1 MKTQIDQLIIN
12 SPYVAPSEHWLHDQL
27 TKKWIRKKGRRPA
40 GYVVA
45 SKDSKEFDDPGV
57 FKSIPNVDQIRK
69 RVKSWRE
76 RGYPGS
82 TGITKK
88 LLDYWTDQKSFDLP
102 FFFCQIEAIETLI
115 WLKES
120 SEHERIGIEIPSDG
134 GPFERICSKMATG
147 TGKTVVMAMLITWHV
162 LNKVTYPRD
171 RRFSK
176 NIFIITPGL
185 TIKERLRVLDPSEKR
200 NYYKEFKIVPST
212 MFSKIRQARV
222 LINNWHSML
231 WETEEK
237 VQKRRSVDR
246 RGPLSDA
253 AYLKNLLG
261 DMAGRKN
268 ILVINDEA
276 HHAWR
281 VPEGVEVKGIKKEV
295 EEATKWIAGLD
306 RINRK
311 IGILSCHD
319 FSATPFIPS
328 GKQSSEENLFKWI
341 VSDFGLSDAIESG
354 LVKTPRIVV
363 REDGIEDKSRLYHIF
378 SDEVVHSNLNKKL
391 PKERSLPQL
400 VLNAYMLLGLD
411 WRETKEVWEKND
423 AKTPPVMIS
432 VANRTETA
440 ARIKYAF
447 DNKKIPQ
454 IEELCDPENTLHI
467 DSNVLKIAESDG
479 SHSTSGTSQRGKE
492 AESLRKKVDTV
503 GKLGQP
509 GESIKHV
516 ISVNM
521 LTEGWD
527 ARTVTHIMGLR
538 AFHSQLLCE
547 QVVGRGLRRTSYE
560 INPKTRL
567 YEPEYVNVFG
577 IPFSFLPHE
586 GGDNAPPPSIDKYLI
601 KPTEDKI
608 EHKIEWPNIVRIEH
622 IMHPQ
627 LTLNLTEI
635 SLLEISV
642 NDIIQMVE
650 LAPVVDGKAKV
661 SLIEKIGLIKL
672 AENSPRLQ
680 ESVFKSAVDVFERKK
695 EEWKKH
701 TGFSK
706 PYLMAQLV
714 RLMERFINSDK
725 LKVVPDDYH
734 KDDFRRRLSISF
746 KTDNITNHI
755 EQYIEFNKT
764 TRYEPVFDTENP
776 ILSTGF
782 MLPWYTSKL
791 CVKAAKSHINACV
804 CDSSWERSDAEDLD
818 RSNYVQSW
826 VKNDHLGFKIDY
838 LYKGTQLKYLPD
850 FIVKLKNGKMLI
862 IETKGIEREKDK
874 VKQKYLGK
882 WIEAVNTYGRFGIWA
897 NEVVRKPGAIK
908 AIIEKHAKTNSPRH
922 SVSKSV

>member
-1 MKTQIDQLIIN
+1 LKTQIDQLIIN
-12 SPYVAPSEHWLHDQL
+12 SPYDVPSEYWLYDQL
-27 TKKWIRKKGRRPA
+27 TKKWTRKKGRRPA

-57 FKSIPNVDQIRK
+57 FKSIPNVDKIRE

-88 LLDYWTDQKSFDLP
+88 LLEYWNDKESFELP

-115 WLKES
+115 WFKES
-120 SEHERIGIEIPSDG
+120 SEHERTGIEIPSDG

-147 TGKTVVMAMLITWHV
+147 TGKTVVMAMLIAWHV
-162 LNKVTYPRD
+162 LNKVTNSKD
-171 RRFSK
+171 CRFSK
-176 NIFIITPGL
+176 SIFIITPGL
-185 TIKERLRVLDPSEKR
+185 TVKERLSVLDPNEKG
-200 NYYKEFKIVPST
+200 NYYEDFKIVPST
-212 MFSKIRQARV
+212 MRNKIRQAKV

-231 WETEEK
+231 WETKEK
-237 VQKRRSVDR
+237 LQAKRSVDR

-253 AYLKNLLG
+253 AYLKHLLG
-261 DMAGRKN
+261 DMSRAKN

-281 VPEGVEVKGIKKEV
+281 IPEGVQFKGMKKEV

-363 REDGIEDKSRLYHIF
+363 RENGMENKSQLYHIF
-378 SDEVVHSNLNKKL
+378 SHKEVHANLNKRSS
-391 PKERSLPQL
+391 KEDGLPQL

-411 WRETKEVWEKND
+411 WRETKKAWEKNNT
-423 AKTPPVMIS
+423 KTPPVMIS

-467 DSNVLKIAESDG
+467 DSNVLKTAESLG
-479 SHSTSGTSQRGKE
+479 FHSTSGTSQKGKE

-509 GESIKHV
+509 GEFIKHV

-560 INPKTRL
+560 VNPETGL

-586 GGDNAPPPSIDKYLI
+586 GGDNVPPPLKVKYRI
-601 KPTEDKI
+601 EPVEDKI
-608 EHKIEWPNIVRIEH
+608 KHKIEWPNIVRIEH
-622 IMHPQ
+622 IIQPQ

-635 SLLEISV
+635 EVLEISV

-650 LAPVVDGKAKV
+650 LAPV
-661 SLIEKIGLIKL
+661 IEGIPNVRSIDQIDLKRV
-672 AENSPRLQ
+672 AETSPRLQ
-680 ESVFKSAVDVFERKK
+680 ESIFKSAIGIFERKK

-701 TGFSK
+701 TGFSDV
-706 PYLMAQLV
+706 YLMAELV

-734 KDDFRRRLSISF
+734 KDNFRRSLSISF
-746 KTDNITNHI
+746 KTDSITDHI
-755 EQYIEFNKT
+755 EQYIEFDKT

-782 MLPWYTSKL
+782 MLPWYTSKSIE
-791 CVKAAKSHINACV
+791 KAAKSHINACV
-804 CDSSWERSDAEDLD
+804 CDSSWERSDAQDLD

-826 VKNDHLGFKIDY
+826 VKNDHLDFKIDY
-838 LYKGTQLKYLPD
+838 LYEGKQLKYIPD

-862 IETKGIEREKDK
+862 IETKGFEREKDK

-922 SVSKSV
+922 NVSKSV